1 MMGINRYGISELL
14 HLTKKRC
21 GKYILIEFIYDDS
34 DDGDENSKHD
44 GYDDDNDDDI
54 LYDDD
59 HNFFFVQVDLLAA
72 H

>member
-1 MMGINRYGISELL
+1 MRWDLRSTSMMGINRYGISELL

-34 DDGDENSKHD
+34 DENSKHD

-59 HNFFFVQVDLLAA
+59 HNFFFV
-72 H
+72 